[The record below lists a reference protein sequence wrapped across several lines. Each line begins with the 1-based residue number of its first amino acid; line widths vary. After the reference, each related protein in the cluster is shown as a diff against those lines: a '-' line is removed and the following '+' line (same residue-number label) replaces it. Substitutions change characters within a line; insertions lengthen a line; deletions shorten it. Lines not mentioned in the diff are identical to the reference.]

1 MSMSA
6 ELKVDIVFNIFFCSL
21 GVMVQDDVAG
31 RLMDG
36 IHIHRAKS
44 DDVNMMAERSMQMMG
59 FLFLNIN
66 DRISNFDAPTDNE
79 YGVSILG
86 GYSNVGFN
94 VYQVNS

>member
-21 GVMVQDDVAG
+21 GLMVQDDVAG

-66 DRISNFDAPTDNE
+66 DRISKQNKVCIAH
-79 YGVSILG
+79 IA
-86 GYSNVGFN
+86 
-94 VYQVNS
+94 

>member
-6 ELKVDIVFNIFFCSL
+6 ELKVDIVFNIFFCSSGL
-21 GVMVQDDVAG
+21 MVQDDVAG

-44 DDVNMMAERSMQMMG
+44 DDVDMIVERIMERIG

-66 DRISNFDAPTDNE
+66 NRISK
-79 YGVSILG
+79 
-86 GYSNVGFN
+86 
-94 VYQVNS
+94 

>member
-1 MSMSA
+1 MSA

-21 GVMVQDDVAG
+21 GLMVQDDVAG

-66 DRISNFDAPTDNE
+66 DRISKQNKVCIAH
-79 YGVSILG
+79 IA
-86 GYSNVGFN
+86 
-94 VYQVNS
+94 